1 MAIFNKGNEVSKG
14 TNSTTIISKGSKIV
28 GEFSLSA
35 KLHIEGE
42 VEGKIVSN
50 NEVSIGSSGKVSGE
64 LTTKKLIVNG
74 EFNGKVEANTIEITK
89 NGLLRGDIVIND
101 ISIEPGGRFE
111 GTSKL
116 KTKENKESDA
126 KKK

>member
-1 MAIFNKGNEVSKG
+1 M
-14 TNSTTIISKGSKIV
+14 
-28 GEFSLSA
+28 
-35 KLHIEGE
+35 HIEGE